1 MQTLVFD
8 FSKSWF
14 CNKFLAKCSIAV
26 DTFKHKSIL
35 IDNITDDNVD
45 AINGFLKIKTK
56 VNNPIIKINVM

>member
-35 IDNITDDNVD
+35 IDNITDDNAD
-45 AINGFLKIKTK
+45 AIKTK